1 MTSTTEQDIW
11 FSGPVKDAISLV
23 AEKNAVF
30 LVYIHGNLRE
40 WPLFL
45 LCINLIYS

>member
-11 FSGPVKDAISLV
+11 FAGPVKDAISLV

-30 LVYIHGNLRE
+30 LVYIYGKLNE
-40 WPLFL
+40 
-45 LCINLIYS
+45 